1 MGVCKAT
8 VQVMNK
14 VGLHARPA
22 VVFVQTARKFKSNIL
37 VEKLGRR
44 ANAKNLLEILALDV
58 CYGDLIKIIAEGE
71 DAEVA
76 IKELVDTIKRLS
88 RDS

>member
-1 MGVCKAT
+1 MGVCEAT

-44 ANAKNLLEILALDV
+44 ANAKNLLE
-58 CYGDLIKIIAEGE
+58 
-71 DAEVA
+71 
-76 IKELVDTIKRLS
+76 
-88 RDS
+88 